1 LAKLTVKRIEIVAL
15 LEDSKALVDYLQ
27 RRGVV
32 ELSDIG
38 EQEQLHK
45 LSTASTVSMFEK
57 YLAAA
62 QNALRILDRYVP
74 VKQSFLASFNGRRQ
88 LTTEEAEIKTGNP
101 DTVLKSCYE
110 IADLSKK
117 IDETAADI
125 AREKAR
131 LDSLAP
137 WLGLDIP
144 MSVRST
150 AQTEV
155 FIGTLPAAFSTGE
168 LLALF
173 AAELPGA
180 AEIDAEA
187 ISVAKDQSCI
197 AVICH
202 KEHAQRV
209 HQALKD
215 RGFVRAA
222 DTGHQLP
229 EEAAAASEKEIARLA
244 AGREAYTAR
253 IEALAAGREDI
264 EFAVDGIV
272 MRIDKYRCLERL
284 ALTDKTVALSGYI
297 PEREAGKLARA
308 VEERFTAAVSV
319 SDLREDETPPVL
331 LKNNAFAGAVE
342 SVTKMYSL
350 PGKEDID
357 PNPVMA
363 FFYYCFFGIM
373 LSDAGYGLVMVIAA
387 LLAKKK
393 FELEYSAKKTVNYV
407 LFCGIAT
414 VFWGAMFGS
423 WFGDIIQVVSK
434 QFFGRPMGSIA
445 LWFEPVANPM
455 TMLLYAFLFGI
466 IHLFTGLGVRFYML
480 WRAGRKLA
488 AVLDVVPVYL
498 LVMGAAPLGANVVVA
513 VPAIVLTA
521 GKYLAAAGALGV
533 VLTAGR
539 SSKNIFG
546 KLGGGLYGLY
556 NTGAGYLGDILSY
569 SRLLALGLCTGVIA
583 NVINLLGTIPGNK
596 VVKAVL
602 LTVVFL
608 FGHTVNIAINI
619 IGAYV
624 HTNRLHYVEFFSKF
638 YEGGGRAFTPLSA
651 NTKYF
656 RYREET
662 NNA

>member
-1 LAKLTVKRIEIVAL
+1 
-15 LEDSKALVDYLQ
+15 
-27 RRGVV
+27 
-32 ELSDIG
+32 
-38 EQEQLHK
+38 
-45 LSTASTVSMFEK
+45 
-57 YLAAA
+57 
-62 QNALRILDRYVP
+62 
-74 VKQSFLASFNGRRQ
+74 
-88 LTTEEAEIKTGNP
+88 
-101 DTVLKSCYE
+101 
-110 IADLSKK
+110 
-117 IDETAADI
+117 
-125 AREKAR
+125 
-131 LDSLAP
+131 
-137 WLGLDIP
+137 
-144 MSVRST
+144 
-150 AQTEV
+150 
-155 FIGTLPAAFSTGE
+155 
-168 LLALF
+168 
-173 AAELPGA
+173 
-180 AEIDAEA
+180 
-187 ISVAKDQSCI
+187 
-197 AVICH
+197 
-202 KEHAQRV
+202 
-209 HQALKD
+209 
-215 RGFVRAA
+215 
-222 DTGHQLP
+222 
-229 EEAAAASEKEIARLA
+229 
-244 AGREAYTAR
+244 
-253 IEALAAGREDI
+253 
-264 EFAVDGIV
+264 
-272 MRIDKYRCLERL
+272 
-284 ALTDKTVALSGYI
+284 
-297 PEREAGKLARA
+297 
-308 VEERFTAAVSV
+308 
-319 SDLREDETPPVL
+319 
-331 LKNNAFAGAVE
+331 
-342 SVTKMYSL
+342 
-350 PGKEDID
+350 
-357 PNPVMA
+357 
-363 FFYYCFFGIM
+363 
-373 LSDAGYGLVMVIAA
+373 
-387 LLAKKK
+387 
-393 FELEYSAKKTVNYV
+393 VNYV

>member
-1 LAKLTVKRIEIVAL
+1 MAKLSIKRIEIIAL
-15 LEDSKALVDYLQ
+15 LEDSKAMVDLLQ
-27 RRGVV
+27 RRGTV
-32 ELSDIG
+32 ELSDAG
-38 EQEQLHK
+38 GHEQLQK
-45 LSTASTVSMFEK
+45 LSTAAAVSMFEK

-62 QNALRILDRYVP
+62 HNALRILDLYVP
-74 VKQSFLASFNGRRQ
+74 AKQPFLASFNGRRQ
-88 LTTEEAEIKTGNP
+88 LTDAEAALKTENP
-101 DTVLKSCYE
+101 DAVLKICYE

-117 IDETAADI
+117 VDESAADI
-125 AREKAR
+125 SREKAR

-155 FIGTLPAAFSTGE
+155 FIGTLPAAFPAGE
-168 LLALF
+168 LLALL
-173 AAELPGA
+173 AAALPDIG
-180 AEIDAEA
+180 EIDAEA
-187 ISVAKDQSCI
+187 LSIAKDQSCI

-202 KEHAQRV
+202 KDHAARV

-215 RGFVRAA
+215 SGFIRSA
-222 DTGHQLP
+222 DTGRLLP
-229 EEAAAASEKEIARLA
+229 KEEADACEKEIARLA
-244 AGREAYTAR
+244 ADRQTAADR
-253 IEALAAGREDI
+253 IVACAASREDI
-264 EFAVDGIV
+264 EFTVDSFV
-272 MRIDKYRCLERL
+272 MRIDKYRCLEQL

-297 PEREAGKLARA
+297 PERDAAALAREL
-308 VEERFTAAVSV
+308 EERFTAAVSV
-319 SDLREDETPPVL
+319 ADPGEDDVPPVL

-350 PGKEDID
+350 PGKEDVD

-373 LSDAGYGLVMVIAA
+373 LSDAGYGLVMVLAA

-393 FELEYSAKKTVNYV
+393 LSLERSAHKTLNFV
-407 LFCGIAT
+407 LFCGIST

-423 WFGDIIQVVSK
+423 WFGDIIQVVAK
-434 QFFGRPMGSIA
+434 QFFGRSIGSTA

-455 TMLLYAFLFGI
+455 TMMMYAFLFGI
-466 IHLFTGLGVRFYML
+466 IHLFVGLGVRFYML
-480 WRAGRKLA
+480 WKAGKKLA
-488 AVLDVVPVYL
+488 AFLDVIPIYL
-498 LVMGAAPLGANVVVA
+498 LVSGAAPLGANIIIAMPPVVMA
-513 VPAIVLTA
+513 A
-521 GKYLAAAGALGV
+521 GKYLALAGALGV

-596 VVKAVL
+596 AVKAVL
-602 LTVVFL
+602 LVVVFL
-608 FGHTVNIAINI
+608 FGHTVNIAINL

-624 HTNRLHYVEFFSKF
+624 HTNRLQYVEFFSKF
-638 YEGGGRAFTPLSA
+638 YEGGGRAFTPLQA

-656 RYREET
+656 RYKEET